1 MIQSIKKEATS
12 TNSQFSLKFLIREP
26 KINTPV
32 RKAVVLLHGV
42 GSNEKDLFSL
52 SNQLPDD
59 WFVISPRG
67 PFTIGQDR
75 YAWYQVDFSTGKPI
89 INAEQEKQSRKLI
102 IDFIREIKQ
111 ELKIDEIYLGGFS
124 QGAIMSYSLGL
135 THPDEIQGI
144 VSLSGRL
151 LEEIK
156 PFVKNDENLKRL
168 KVFLAHGIHDNT
180 LPVHYAREAKEYLQ
194 SLGVRLSYHEYAM
207 GHQINNE
214 VLNDMK
220 NWLNDKQF
228 V

>member
-1 MIQSIKKEATS
+1 MIQSIKKESTS
-12 TNSQFSLKFLIREP
+12 TNNQFSLKFFIREP
-26 KINTPV
+26 KINTTV

-52 SNQLPDD
+52 SNQLPDN

-102 IDFIREIKQ
+102 IDFIKEIKQ

-144 VSLSGRL
+144 ISLSGRL
-151 LEEIK
+151 LEAIK
-156 PFVKNDENLKRL
+156 PFVKNDAYLKEV
-168 KVFLAHGIHDNT
+168 KVFVAHGIRDNT
-180 LPVHYAREAKEYLQ
+180 LPVHYVREAKE
-194 SLGVRLSYHEYAM
+194 
-207 GHQINNE
+207 
-214 VLNDMK
+214 
-220 NWLNDKQF
+220 
-228 V
+228 